1 MGPDRED
8 PVSAHVD
15 ASEPRTVVL
24 ADGRGMPGH
33 RDETTRRVFVRM
45 AVGTVVI
52 LTAII
57 VGGYFASARLARQEV
72 LANIR
77 TMNEAITHTLI
88 EPTSDELRSGD
99 PEALAALDDAVRGH
113 LLPETPIERVKLW
126 TRDGRIVY
134 SDEEELIGQTF
145 PLADE
150 LLDVLRSEGSSTGV
164 SDLSAE
170 ENRLERTGGDTR
182 LLEVYTA
189 VHPDDGENLL
199 FEAYVRDDILERRQR
214 EILASFA
221 GIGLVAL
228 GLLAVL
234 QLSLASAN
242 LRWLQRERTRMSR
255 RSAEAVEEQ
264 RRQMARDLHDGVV
277 QDLIGA
283 TYLINAG
290 TGPLRA
296 AGQPDAAEALHGAEA
311 SIRTSVRSLRSLLID
326 LYPANLRS
334 SGLRAALLDLI
345 DPVQARGVE
354 VHLDLPDDLELPD
367 HLEVTLYR
375 TAREAVRNAVR
386 NGHAGELSM
395 TVRLTGE
402 HVELTVRDD
411 GDGFDPTAPVP
422 DGHLGLR
429 GLADEAE
436 VLGGILAVTSAPGR
450 GTLLRLVLPR

>member
-1 MGPDRED
+1 
-8 PVSAHVD
+8 VSAHVD
-15 ASEPRTVVL
+15 TREPRTVVL
-24 ADGRGMPGH
+24 ADGRGTPGQ

-45 AVGTVVI
+45 AVGTALI
-52 LTAII
+52 LVAIL
-57 VGGYFASARLARQEV
+57 VGGYFASARLAQNEV

-77 TMNEAITHTLI
+77 SMNEAITHTLV
-88 EPTSDELRSGD
+88 EPTGDRLRAGD
-99 PEALAALDDAVRGH
+99 PDALAALDDAVHGH

-126 TRDGRIVY
+126 THDGRIVY
-134 SDEEELIGQTF
+134 SDEEELIGQSF
-145 PLADE
+145 PLTDK
-150 LLDVLRSEGSSTGV
+150 LLGVLRSDGSSTAV
-164 SDLSAE
+164 SDLSAD
-170 ENRLERTGGDTR
+170 ENLLERTGGDTR
-182 LLEVYTA
+182 MLEVYTA

-199 FEAYVRDDILERRQR
+199 FEAYVRYDILEQRQR
-214 EILASFA
+214 EIIASFA

-234 QLSLASAN
+234 QLWLASAN
-242 LRWLQRERTRMSR
+242 LRWLQRERTRMAR

-283 TYLINAG
+283 GYLVNAG
-290 TGPLRA
+290 TGPLWA

-354 VHLDLPDDLELPD
+354 VHLELPDDLELPD
-367 HLEVTLYR
+367 HLEVALYR

-386 NGHAGELSM
+386 DGHAGELSM
-395 TVRLTGE
+395 TLRLTAEG
-402 HVELTVRDD
+402 VELTVRDD
-411 GDGFDPTAPVP
+411 GDGFDPTAPVAE
-422 DGHLGLR
+422 GHLGLR

-436 VLGGILAVTSAPGR
+436 VLGGVLAVTSAPGH
-450 GTLLRLVLPR
+450 GTELRLVLPR